1 MKFFEDKEI
10 RKLFYIFISIVI
22 ISALVFTVIFLWY
35 NNKLTENTELS
46 ILNMNYTDDTRENQV
61 SETTTEVSFSEDK
74 SINNTVLNV
83 SSTNNASGKNNVVK
97 NEVKQKN
104 IKNSVN
110 ITDTSGSLQEAE
122 FEGEEIEIGQYKLEF
137 GAPISGDIAK
147 DFAEENL
154 VYSKTL
160 DEWTTHLGIDI
171 KAEKTSV
178 VKAAEKGTIESIKND
193 PRYGLTIIILHQD
206 GYKTMYS
213 NLLSTEFV
221 AVGDTVEKGQGIGT
235 VGDSSSFESADE
247 PHLHFEMYKD
257 GKQVNPTLYFK

>member
-10 RKLFYIFISIVI
+10 RKMFYIFISIVI
-22 ISALVFTVIFLWY
+22 ISALVFGVIFLWY

-46 ILNMNYTDDTRENQV
+46 ILNMNYADDTKGNEISN
-61 SETTTEVSFSEDK
+61 TITEVSFSEDK
-74 SINNTVLNV
+74 SINNVVDNK
-83 SSTNNASGKNNVVK
+83 TNTSKEIVKENKVK
-97 NEVKQKN
+97 NEIEENKTIQ
-104 IKNSVN
+104 
-110 ITDTSGSLQEAE
+110 DTSNALQEAQ
-122 FEGEEIEIGQYKLEF
+122 FEGEEIEVEEYKLEF
-137 GAPISGDIAK
+137 EAPISGDIAK

-171 KAEKTSV
+171 KAEKTTV
-178 VKAAEKGTIESIKND
+178 IKAAEKGTIESIKND
-193 PRYGLTIIILHQD
+193 PRYGLTIIISHQD

-221 AVGDTVEKGQGIGT
+221 AIGDEVEKGQGIGT
-235 VGDSSSFESADE
+235 VGDSSSFEGADE